1 MKHTAKLLALL
12 TVALLVPQAGCND
25 PLRVSIPS
33 IVPPGSLSD
42 TAALGTLRAGAIGDF
57 SIAYSGDHPDG
68 NGGTGE
74 GVIMYGGLLADEW
87 INSETFPTRIEVD
100 ARTIQVTNA
109 DVDLWYRLLH
119 QSRNSAE
126 KTAAQYAALLPM
138 DLGHAEVLS
147 LAGYTYLFFAE
158 TFCSGVPVS
167 HLNPA
172 TGDIT
177 YGVPL
182 TTTQLL
188 DTAIA
193 RFDAATA
200 AANSDTVAADT
211 TPKRAMLNLA
221 AIGKARALLDG
232 GAFAAAATAVAGV
245 ATDFAYLS
253 QHSEISDFEN
263 NGVFNGNT
271 VDRRYAVAD
280 SEGGNGLGW
289 RSVVD
294 PRTPSLLRP
303 QGSHTGFDGST
314 LQFNTL
320 RFGDRKAGI
329 PVATGVEARLIEAEA
344 ALRADTATA
353 SAAFLAALNDPRAN
367 ASGRAYFNP
376 NPFDRTNP
384 LTNQVAVLPN
394 LTATDA
400 TSAGGA
406 VNLLFNERARWL
418 WLTAHRLGDLRR
430 LVRPFANGGYG
441 RAENTVFPTGPYFK
455 PGSPPYGTDVNIP
468 VPITEQNNP
477 NFTACLDRLP

>member
-1 MKHTAKLLALL
+1 
-12 TVALLVPQAGCND
+12 
-25 PLRVSIPS
+25 
-33 IVPPGSLSD
+33 
-42 TAALGTLRAGAIGDF
+42 LRAGAIGDF

-68 NGGTGE
+68 SGGTGE

-126 KTAAQYAALLPM
+126 KTANQYAALLP
-138 DLGHAEVLS
+138 DDPGHAEVLS

-158 TFCSGVPVS
+158 TYCSGVPVS
-167 HLNPA
+167 HLNPT

-182 TTTQLL
+182 TTAQLL
-188 DTAIA
+188 DTAVA
-193 RFDAATA
+193 RFNAALVVA
-200 AANSDTVAADT
+200 AAVSDASDSAAMT
-211 TPKRAMLNLA
+211 SLA
-221 AIGKARALLDG
+221 SVGKARALLDQG
-232 GAFAAAATAVAGV
+232 NFAAAAAAVSGV
-245 ATDFAYLS
+245 PTDFAYLS
-253 QHSEISDFEN
+253 EHSEITDFEN

-271 VDRRYAVAD
+271 VDRRYSVAD

-294 PRTPSLLRP
+294 PRTPSMLRP

-314 LQFNTL
+314 LQYNTL

-329 PVATGVEARLIEAEA
+329 PVATGVEARLIEAEV
-344 ALRADTATA
+344 ALRADTSTA
-353 SAAFLAALNDPRAN
+353 SGAFLAALNDPRAN

-384 LTNQVAVLPN
+384 LTNQVPVLPN

>member
-42 TAALGTLRAGAIGDF
+42 SAALATLRAGAIGNF
-57 SIAYSGDHPDG
+57 SIAFSGDHPDG

-87 INSETFPTRIEVD
+87 LNSETFPTRIEVD

-182 TTTQLL
+182 TTVQLL
-188 DTAIA
+188 DTAIV
-193 RFDAATA
+193 RFDAATT
-200 AANSDTVAADT
+200 AANSDTVTADS
-211 TPKRAMLNLA
+211 TPKKAMLNLA
-221 AIGKARALLDG
+221 AVGRARALLDRG
-232 GAFAAAATAVAGV
+232 DFAAAATAVAGV
-245 ATDFAYLS
+245 PTDFAYVS
-253 QHSEISDFEN
+253 EHSEISDFEN

-271 VDRRYAVAD
+271 VDRRYSVAD

-294 PRTPSLLRP
+294 PRTPSRLRP
-303 QGSHTGFDGST
+303 GPDPTGST
-314 LQFNTL
+314 RAPSSSTPS
-320 RFGDRKAGI
+320 GSAI
-329 PVATGVEARLIEAEA
+329 ARGAFPW
-344 ALRADTATA
+344 RQA
-353 SAAFLAALNDPRAN
+353 S
-367 ASGRAYFNP
+367 
-376 NPFDRTNP
+376 
-384 LTNQVAVLPN
+384 
-394 LTATDA
+394 
-400 TSAGGA
+400 
-406 VNLLFNERARWL
+406 
-418 WLTAHRLGDLRR
+418 RR
-430 LVRPFANGGYG
+430 G
-441 RAENTVFPTGPYFK
+441 
-455 PGSPPYGTDVNIP
+455 
-468 VPITEQNNP
+468 
-477 NFTACLDRLP
+477 

>member
-12 TVALLVPQAGCND
+12 AVALLAAPAGCND

-33 IVPPGSLSD
+33 IVPPGSLGD
-42 TAALGTLRAGAIGDF
+42 TAALGTLRSGAIGDF
-57 SIAYSGDHPDG
+57 SIAFSGDHPDG
-68 NGGTGE
+68 SGGTGE

-100 ARTIQVTNA
+100 ARTIQVTNS

-119 QSRNSAE
+119 QARNAAE
-126 KTAAQYAALLPM
+126 KTANQYAALVPN
-138 DLGHAEVLS
+138 DPGHAEVLS
-147 LAGYTYLFFAE
+147 LAGYTYIFFAE

-167 HLNPA
+167 HLNPT
-172 TGDIT
+172 TGNIT

-182 TTTQLL
+182 TTAQLL

-193 RFDAATA
+193 RFDAALVVAGTITDATDSA
-200 AANSDTVAADT
+200 AKA
-211 TPKRAMLNLA
+211 NLA
-221 AIGKARALLDG
+221 KVGRARALLDQG
-232 GAFAAAATAVAGV
+232 NFGAAAAAVTGV
-245 ATDFAYLS
+245 PTDFAYLS
-253 QHSEISDFEN
+253 EHSEISDFEN

-271 VDRRYAVAD
+271 VDRRYSVAD

-294 PRTPSLLRP
+294 PRTPSQRRP
-303 QGSHTGFDGST
+303 DGSQNGFDGT
-314 LQFNTL
+314 TPQYNTL
-320 RFGDRKAGI
+320 RFGDRKGGI

-344 ALRADTATA
+344 ALRVDTATA
-353 SAAFLAALNDPRAN
+353 SGTFLAALNDPRAN
-367 ASGRAYFNP
+367 VSGRAYFNP

-384 LTNQVAVLPN
+384 LTNQVPVLPN

-400 TSAGGA
+400 TNAGGA

-441 RAENTVFPTGPYFK
+441 RAENAVFPTGPYFK